1 MDSKKIS
8 ATAKGKHSLNQNNS
22 NITKETRQEAYVV
35 RPATRAVEIL
45 KVLGYREMTARE
57 IAYELGFTDLNAVKP
72 RLTELKDIGVIE
84 AVGKKLDHI
93 TNRNVAIWRRIN
105 D

>member
-35 RPATRAVEIL
+35 RPATRAIEVLKIL
-45 KVLGYREMTARE
+45 ENGDMTARE
-57 IAYELGFTDLNAVKP
+57 IAVELGSNSRDFVAP
-72 RLTELKDIGVIE
+72 RLTELKALGLVEVI
-84 AVGKKLDHI
+84 GKKKDLVSD
-93 TNRNVAIWRRIN
+93 RNVAVWRKV
-105 D
+105 